1 MKVQVNTDRNIDGS
15 EAMIQMAEGVV
26 RDALDRFAEQITRV
40 EVHVSDQNSD
50 KKFGMRDMRCMMEV
64 RVAGRQPVAVTH
76 EAATPEQAIEGAA
89 GKLQRALET
98 TFGRMA
104 NR

>member
-1 MKVQVNTDRNIDGS
+1 MKVQINTDSNIDGN
-15 EAMIQMAEGVV
+15 ETLIQLAEGVV
-26 RDALDRFAEQITRV
+26 RNALDRFSAKITRV

-50 KKFGMRDMRCMMEV
+50 KKSGMRDMRCMMEA
-64 RVAGRQPVAVTH
+64 RVSGRQPVAVTH
-76 EAATPEQAIEGAA
+76 EAASPEEAIEGAA